1 MKAPAKRRVDEQT
14 VIAME
19 HTGSYDEIGD
29 VYREL
34 YEWARRH
41 DVKTT
46 GRGMTFFLS
55 PPSEFDPKSA
65 LYEVCLPV
73 ATAPQAD
80 SSVTVKTL
88 PACTVAAIRVRGP
101 YSKIPAHYS
110 ELLAWLSVEGWE
122 VAGPPR
128 EVYIRRPAPDE
139 VGAPEDY
146 VTEIQFP
153 IHE

>member
-1 MKAPAKRRVDEQT
+1 MKAPTKKRFEAQT

-19 HTGSYDEIGD
+19 HTGSYDEIGS

-34 YEWARRH
+34 HEWAKRH
-41 DVKTT
+41 NARTT
-46 GRGMTFFLS
+46 GPGMTVFLS

-65 LYEVCLPV
+65 LFEVCMPV
-73 ATAPQAD
+73 ASAPKPD
-80 SSVTVKTL
+80 PSVKVKTM
-88 PACTVAAIRVRGP
+88 PACTVAAIRVTGP

-110 ELLAWLSVEGWE
+110 ELLAWLDVESWE
-122 VAGPPR
+122 IAGPPR

-139 VGAPEDY
+139 VSNPDDY

-153 IHE
+153 INE